1 MSYERVFYVVAAGD
15 AESAN
20 RVLKEAGFGAGCIAA
35 PLCASGAAD
44 GTAASHFWCSWAAQA
59 ADRAKADA
67 CLSAAGL
74 EDGVNLWRLV
84 LDGET
89 ADAPGV
95 IEAAGQPSAKRAEI
109 FSRAG
114 ALAAVAVEGESQ
126 AAPDTS
132 VADFLDGLGLQR
144 CVKDTYESGTG

>member
-20 RVLKEAGFGAGCIAA
+20 RVLEEAGFGAGCIAA

-95 IEAAGQPSAKRAEI
+95 IEAAGQPSAKRSEI
-109 FSRAG
+109 FSRAV
-114 ALAAVAVEGESQ
+114 ALAAGVAEGETRV
-126 AAPDTS
+126 APDTS
-132 VADFLDGLGLQR
+132 PH
-144 CVKDTYESGTG
+144 